1 MILNKRG
8 LVVNHK
14 AWLVCV
20 VGILMMKVGG
30 ESLVSHL
37 SDNNCNDGN
46 NNDDTDYCTDNGTY
60 VNRSTVII
68 GVIGVVIVGGA
79 IVG

>member
-1 MILNKRG
+1 MILNQRG
-8 LVVNHK
+8 LVVNNK

-37 SDNNCNDGN
+37 SDNNSNDGN
-46 NNDDTDYCTDNGTY
+46 DNDDTDYCTDNGTY